1 MLDGS
6 SGRWYAVVL
15 FYVGCIVWISWHSSS
30 SLVAE
35 VSLVSQDTSL
45 LDDVLQERYGQ
56 VQPWFAAV
64 VGLLLLFGYSLAY

>member
-1 MLDGS
+1 M
-6 SGRWYAVVL
+6 VL
-15 FYVGCIVWISWHSSS
+15 PVIGTLLSSS
-30 SLVAE
+30 WLFAPSRYPGIFRPLLLPSLL
-35 VSLVSQDTSL
+35 VSLDTSS